1 MALGKSIRIY
11 LKDGT
16 VTGIKFGEVL
26 MTTIQSISCPRSRV
40 SELSAYPEA
49 KRPGVYFLFGA
60 DEETN
65 EPKAYIGEAENV
77 FDRLQ
82 DHIAKKEFWN
92 EVIMFISKDENL
104 TKGHVRY
111 LESRSIQMALASK
124 RYIIDNYNQSQL
136 AALPP
141 ADRDAMEE
149 FLIYQKLL
157 LGVLGHKLLEE
168 LITTTPKPK
177 QQEPIVVPQPRG
189 NGTPVTVT
197 DTDQIEEL
205 FLSIGGM
212 NATGYNTDEGIVV
225 RKGSQATTNIAQS
238 LQNGYRALRDKL
250 IQNGTLKLEGDKYV
264 FQSDYLFDTASPAA
278 AIVVGYSI
286 NGREHW
292 KDKNGRSLK
301 IIETES
307 LK

>member
-40 SELSAYPEA
+40 SELSIYSEA
-49 KRPGVYFLFGA
+49 KRPGVYFLFGF
-60 DEETN
+60 DEESN

-111 LESRSIQMALASK
+111 LESRSIQMAIATK
-124 RYIIDNYNQSQL
+124 RYIIDNSNQSQL

-168 LITTTPKPK
+168 LITVTPKPK
-177 QQEPIVVPQPRG
+177 QQEPTVTQQPNE
-189 NGTPVTVT
+189 NGTSVNGTE
-197 DTDQIEEL
+197 QIEEL
-205 FLSIGGM
+205 FLNVGGM

-225 RKGSQATTNIAQS
+225 RKGSQATTNPAPS

-250 IQNGTLKLEGDKYV
+250 ILNGTLKLEDDKYI

-278 AIVVGYSI
+278 AIIVGYSI
-286 NGREHW
+286 NGREYW

-301 IIETES
+301 IIEAES

>member
-1 MALGKSIRIY
+1 MALGKSIRLY

-40 SELSAYPEA
+40 SELAAYPEA
-49 KRPGVYFLFGA
+49 KRPGIYFLFGY
-60 DEETN
+60 DEVTN
-65 EPKAYIGEAENV
+65 EAKAYIGEAENV
-77 FDRLQ
+77 LYRLQ
-82 DHIAKKEFWN
+82 DHIANKEFWN
-92 EVIMFISKDENL
+92 EVILFISKDENL

-111 LESRSIQMALASK
+111 LESRSIQMAIRSN
-124 RYIIDNYNQSQL
+124 RYIIDNSNQSQL

-168 LITTTPKPK
+168 LIITTPNPI
-177 QQEPIVVPQPRG
+177 QQVLTFIPPPGE
-189 NGTPVTVT
+189 NDTPVTVA
-197 DTDQIEEL
+197 DTVQYEEL
-205 FLSIGGM
+205 FLSIGGI
-212 NATGYNTDEGIVV
+212 NATAYNTDEGIVV
-225 RKGSQATTNIAQS
+225 KKGSQANTNIAQS
-238 LQNGYRALRDKL
+238 LSTGYRAMREEL
-250 IQNGTLKLEGDKYV
+250 IQNGILKLEGNKYI
-264 FQSDYLFDTASPAA
+264 FQYDHLFSTATPAA
-278 AIVVGYSI
+278 QIVVGYSI
-286 NGREHW
+286 NGRDCW

-301 IIETES
+301 TIETES